1 MATVQHALLRGIE
14 AVFQLEEGEMLAEP
28 MPTRDLRNGFL
39 LYEATEGGAG
49 VLTRLASQEDG
60 LALVARTALQIMH
73 FRVSED
79 HVPESPAGL
88 ADDAETACV
97 AACYRCLMS
106 YYNQPDHEILD
117 RRDGDARTLLL
128 RLAHSR
134 TVADDEQRGA
144 ELRAVNGG
152 QPDESRWL
160 SEASRRG
167 IPEPDPKPL
176 AADGWSV
183 PWVWR
188 EHYVAAVFGEAE
200 APALQAMEEFGF
212 EVVRFGAP
220 ESWNAAFVRLTSA
233 LGQAP

>member
-1 MATVQHALLRGIE
+1 M
-14 AVFQLEEGEMLAEP
+14 
-28 MPTRDLRNGFL
+28 
-39 LYEATEGGAG
+39 
-49 VLTRLASQEDG
+49 LTRLVSQEDS
-60 LALVARTALQIMH
+60 LAIVARTALQIMH
-73 FRVSED
+73 LAVSGDRV
-79 HVPESPAGL
+79 PKSPAAL
-88 ADDAETACV
+88 TDDGETGCV

-134 TVADDEQRGA
+134 TVAGEEQPGA
-144 ELRAVNGG
+144 AFHTVNGG
-152 QPDESRWL
+152 PPDESRWL

-167 IPEPDPKPL
+167 IPTPDPKPL

-212 EVVRFGAP
+212 EVIRFDAP
-220 ESWNAAFVRLTSA
+220 ESWHAAFARLASA